1 MKHFFL
7 SLLFINNLCAAPVT
21 VGLDVFF
28 DEGHDAILKD
38 KRVGLITNHT
48 AVNRD
53 YQLASTLMRAK
64 GRPFQFKALFAPE
77 HGLNGLAYAF
87 EHIKNGQEEV
97 PIYSLH
103 GDTRR
108 PTKEMLEGIDVVIFD
123 IQDNGCR
130 GYTYASTLF
139 YAMEEVAKY
148 DKELIVFD
156 RPNPLSGVLV
166 DGPMLEPPSR
176 SFIGYVNV
184 PYCHGMTI
192 GELAK
197 FFNAEYSIKCKL
209 KVIAMKGWKREM
221 VFADTGLIW
230 VPLSPNIP
238 EADTPFFSASTG
250 ILGELG
256 LVSIGIGYTLPFKIV
271 GAPWINAEEFAAQL
285 NQQKMPGVWFTPFHF
300 RPFYGLYKQKD
311 CQGVKIQI
319 LDHRKYKPLM
329 VQYFLIGLLKSLY
342 PEEVN
347 KLLKDISKSKK
358 HLFCLANGNT
368 EMLKIIETEKYISW
382 KLIQYQKEE
391 REQFLIKRK
400 KYLISQYN

>member
-1 MKHFFL
+1 ME
-7 SLLFINNLCAAPVT
+7 SLFSASVT

-28 DEGHDAILKD
+28 EDGHDALLKG
-38 KRVGLITNHT
+38 KRIGLITNHT

-53 YQLASTLMRAK
+53 YQLAATLMRAK

-77 HGLNGLAYAF
+77 HGLNGLFLAG
-87 EHIKNGQEEV
+87 EHVKNGQEEI

-108 PTKEMLEGIDVVIFD
+108 PTKEMLEGLDVIIFD
-123 IQDNGCR
+123 VQDNGCR
-130 GYTYASTLF
+130 AYTYASTLF

-148 DKELIVFD
+148 GKEMIVLD

-166 DGPMLEPPSR
+166 DGPMLETASR

-192 GELAK
+192 GELAR
-197 FFNAEYSIKCKL
+197 FFNEEYKIKCNL
-209 KVIAMKGWKREM
+209 KVIPMKGWKREM

-271 GAPWINAEEFAAQL
+271 GAPWVNAEEFAAQL

-300 RPFYGLYKQKD
+300 RPFYGLYKGKD

-319 LDHRKYKPLM
+319 LDHHKYRPLM

-342 PEEVN
+342 PEPVN
-347 KLLKDISKSKK
+347 KLLKEISQSKK
-358 HLFCLANGNT
+358 RLFCLANGNT
-368 EMLKIIETEKYISW
+368 EMLKIIENEKYISW
-382 KLIQYQKEE
+382 KLIEYQKEE
-391 REQFLIKRK
+391 RGQFLIKRK
-400 KYLISQYN
+400 KYLLPQYN

>member
-1 MKHFFL
+1 
-7 SLLFINNLCAAPVT
+7 
-21 VGLDVFF
+21 
-28 DEGHDAILKD
+28 
-38 KRVGLITNHT
+38 
-48 AVNRD
+48 
-53 YQLASTLMRAK
+53 
-64 GRPFQFKALFAPE
+64 
-77 HGLNGLAYAF
+77 
-87 EHIKNGQEEV
+87 
-97 PIYSLH
+97 
-103 GDTRR
+103 
-108 PTKEMLEGIDVVIFD
+108 
-123 IQDNGCR
+123 
-130 GYTYASTLF
+130 
-139 YAMEEVAKY
+139 
-148 DKELIVFD
+148 
-156 RPNPLSGVLV
+156 
-166 DGPMLEPPSR
+166 
-176 SFIGYVNV
+176 
-184 PYCHGMTI
+184 
-192 GELAK
+192 
-197 FFNAEYSIKCKL
+197 
-209 KVIAMKGWKREM
+209 M

-271 GAPWINAEEFAAQL
+271 GAPWINAEEFSAQL